1 MNGAAAFSILYLL
14 TIDIL
19 KVAVGAVV
27 IGIAFSWYV
36 SGVWLEQ
43 FADSKLLLPLWF
55 IALGIGVLL
64 LIILCVVLRAW
75 HIANENPVNS
85 IKNE

>member
-43 FADSKLLLPLWF
+43 FADSKLLSPLWF